1 MKKQTAFTLVELLV
15 VIAIIGIL
23 VAILLPA
30 INAARSSARSVS
42 CKNKVRQLSLAAIN
56 YESAFGFF
64 PPARFQPRPG
74 DLDRRQCGGSG
85 VSWIVHILPYIEQTS
100 FSKDWNLYD
109 DFARHDLAIRT
120 RALDDLACPERR
132 SADSMA
138 HNPERVY
145 GTSQTSAKSR
155 SSARGSWPPELIP
168 PLAAG

>member
-1 MKKQTAFTLVELLV
+1 MKKRSAFTLVELLV

-23 VAILLPA
+23 VAVFLPA
-30 INAARSSARSVS
+30 INAARSSARSVN

-74 DLDRRQCGGSG
+74 DLKRRQCGGSG
-85 VSWIVHILPYIEQTS
+85 VSWVVHILPYLEQTS
-100 FSKDWNLYD
+100 FSKEWNLYN
-109 DFARHDLAIRT
+109 DFAQHELAIRT
-120 RALDDLACPERR
+120 RAIDDLACPERR

-138 HNPERVY
+138 HDPERIY
-145 GTSQTSAKSR
+145 GASQTSAKSR
-155 SSARGSWPPELIP
+155 QSARSGFPHKIVS